1 MRPLSSPTP
10 ASGLSGERRK
20 ILILGADGQLG
31 RALRRKYARDPR
43 AEFAGRQDLALI
55 ADRLESARA
64 WDEYGTIINAA
75 AFTSVDRAET
85 PRGRAECWATN
96 VAATASLARIAATNS
111 ITLVQISSDYVF
123 DGISERPYREDD
135 AVCPLGVYGQT
146 KAAADMIVA
155 TVRRHY
161 VVRTSWVIGDGNN
174 FIRTM
179 LSLAERGVDPNVV
192 NDQWGRLTFT
202 SQLAEAIHHLLE
214 KQCAFGTYNVS
225 SSGPVITWA
234 DVAQHVFSI
243 AGHCVSRI
251 SPVETRQYLKTVS
264 GPFAPRPR
272 NGALDL
278 DKIIG
283 SGYEPAPAHELIA
296 DYVRDHALGRAGNS
310 NTGHHVR

>member
-1 MRPLSSPTP
+1 MMPLSSPSP
-10 ASGLSGERRK
+10 GIGPSGGHRK

-43 AEFAGRQDLALI
+43 AEFAGRHDLTLS

-64 WDEYGTIINAA
+64 WDEYDTIINAA

-85 PRGRAECWATN
+85 PQGRAECWATN
-96 VAATASLARIAATNS
+96 VAATASLARVAATNG

-123 DGISERPYREDD
+123 DGESGRPYREYD

-179 LSLAERGVDPNVV
+179 LSLAERGVDPKVV

-214 KQCAFGTYNVS
+214 KQCAFGIYNVS

-234 DVAQHVFSI
+234 DVAQDVFSI
-243 AGHCVSRI
+243 AGHRVSRI
-251 SPVETRQYLKTVS
+251 SPVETRQYLETLS
-264 GPFAPRPR
+264 GPSAPRPR
-272 NGALDL
+272 NGALEL

-283 SGYEPAPAHELIA
+283 SGYEPAPAQQLIA
-296 DYVRDHALGRAGNS
+296 NYVRDLALGRTDNS
-310 NTGHHVR
+310 RTGHHVR